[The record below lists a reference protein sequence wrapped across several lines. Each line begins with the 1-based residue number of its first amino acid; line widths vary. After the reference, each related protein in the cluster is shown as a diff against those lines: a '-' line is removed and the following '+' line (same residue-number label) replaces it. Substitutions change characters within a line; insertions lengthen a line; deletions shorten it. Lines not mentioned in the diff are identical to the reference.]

1 MGGKGPCPKYFIE
14 ICASNIFEILGSLK
28 SISTVSIESYLIL
41 QPTDIF
47 WIYTLQ
53 SFIPT
58 VVHNPCILIAEQINN
73 LFFLLMH

>member
-28 SISTVSIESYLIL
+28 SISMHYCRYLIL
-41 QPTDIF
+41 KATDIF

-53 SFIPT
+53 IFIRT
-58 VVHNPCILIAEQINN
+58 VVRDPCILIAEQINN